1 MDNIGIFEG
10 GQIMIEIEKL
20 KKHEIFSDLTDAELE
35 VIGEMAKK
43 VTYGPNKR
51 IFEEKSLAANLYLVL
66 DGKVEIRMSGDK
78 SGKQIPVSAIEPDEI
93 FGWSAVTEPFT
104 FTAAAWTLEPSEL
117 LVLNGKVLLD
127 LFKKNNHIGYKI
139 MMKIASVISSRLK
152 HLSQKLA
159 DSQ

>member
-1 MDNIGIFEG
+1 MTRHAAAAKAVFR
-10 GQIMIEIEKL
+10 QKAR
-20 KKHEIFSDLTDAELE
+20 FSLSF
-35 VIGEMAKK
+35 V
-43 VTYGPNKR
+43 
-51 IFEEKSLAANLYLVL
+51 
-66 DGKVEIRMSGDK
+66 
-78 SGKQIPVSAIEPDEI
+78 IEPDEI